1 MAGVRCGF
9 WAPFLQYCHYS
20 IFHWPAH
27 WLLSLQLWRSFW
39 ASWASF
45 MLGCP
50 PPRNTT
56 DKRLGKKTPRKYIR
70 MHHYSEMPS
79 SAIWLIGHQFVPL
92 RDTHNREIRRGSL
105 VAL

>member
-27 WLLSLQLWRSFW
+27 WLLSLQLLRSYLAF
-39 ASWASF
+39 WASF

-56 DKRLGKKTPRKYIR
+56 DKRLGKKPPRKSIR
-70 MHHYSEMPS
+70 MPRHDEMPR
-79 SAIWLIGHQFVPL
+79 SAIRLIGPQFVPQ
-92 RDTHNREIRRGSL
+92 RVRARG
-105 VAL
+105 VAAAQN